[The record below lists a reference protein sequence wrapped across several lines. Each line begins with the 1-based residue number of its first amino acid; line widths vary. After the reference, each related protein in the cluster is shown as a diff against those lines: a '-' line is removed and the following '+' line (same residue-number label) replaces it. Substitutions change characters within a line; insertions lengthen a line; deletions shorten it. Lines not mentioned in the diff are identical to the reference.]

1 MNVRI
6 VTVSRRQPDWINAG
20 YETYARRLQG
30 VMPLELVE
38 VNPVERRGQESD
50 RQIGQCKA
58 QEADRIRSCCRPGD
72 WIVALDEHGQTLDTD
87 RLARLIGRWRD
98 DACSPVFVIG
108 GADGLDAA
116 FLNEARTRL
125 SLSALTLPHGLVRVV
140 LAEALYRAVS
150 LLNNHPYHRA

>member
-6 VTVSRRQPDWINAG
+6 VTVSRRQPEWINAG

-38 VNPVERRGQESD
+38 VSPVERRGHESD
-50 RQIGQCKA
+50 RQIEKCRA
-58 QEADRIRSCCRPGD
+58 HEADRIRSCCRPDD
-72 WIVALDEHGQTLDTD
+72 WVVALDEQGQSLDTA
-87 RLARLIGRWRD
+87 RLARLIGRLRD
-98 DACSPVFVIG
+98 EACSPVFVIG
-108 GADGLDAA
+108 GADGLDAG
-116 FLNEARTRL
+116 FLGEARMRL

>member
-1 MNVRI
+1 VNVRI
-6 VTVSRRQPDWINAG
+6 LTVSRRQPDWITAG

-38 VNPVERRGQESD
+38 VGPAERRGRESG
-50 RQIGQCKA
+50 RQIEQCKV
-58 QEADRIRSCCRPGD
+58 QEAERIRAFCRPGD
-72 WIVALDEHGQTLDTD
+72 WIIALDEQGQSLDTK
-87 RLARLIGRWRD
+87 RLARLIGRLRD
-98 DACSPVFVIG
+98 EACSPVFVIG
-108 GADGLDAA
+108 GPDGLDTA
-116 FLNEARTRL
+116 FLAEARTRL